1 MKKYLTIGLLAL
13 AWLLFPAG
21 SCSGSG
27 DPDSP
32 VVNPGGG
39 SGSGS
44 GGSGSGSQ
52 PVPTATLGQPL
63 PAWSEG
69 MLDIHFINTTTGE
82 CTFLIFPDGT
92 QMLIDAAGSLK
103 ATGLVRTN
111 STVVN
116 TGIRARWD
124 PTRESG
130 WRVGPFLADYI
141 KSCMAWT
148 GNPTLDY
155 AVLTHFHNDHFGR
168 VDALNGNEPVSKLSP
183 TYVLQSFPE
192 MLDTFPVG
200 LLLDRGYPTY
210 DYPFDMAAKA
220 GNAANCKNYITAVKW
235 HVANRGLRAEKF
247 KAGSRSQIVL
257 KKKAADYP
265 TFTVQNIAVN
275 GEIWNGGTT
284 TTATPTFPP
293 LSEIS
298 VTNPASVGNADNC
311 PEENHCSIVMKISYG
326 KFDYFAGGDAQYDG
340 MSSFAWK
347 DMETPVARVAGEVDV
362 MKADHHGVTNTN
374 GHGFVSSKT
383 GKTAEA
389 MKYLKPKCWI
399 VNSWNDEHPR
409 QAVFE
414 GVATYAPGMDI
425 FITNTCPE
433 MTSYAR
439 WSQVKGSNGHI
450 VVRVA
455 PGGDTYWVYVLSD
468 SDRKKNVTKINGP
481 YTSK

>member
-1 MKKYLTIGLLAL
+1 MKKYLSFGILAL

-27 DPDSP
+27 EPDSP
-32 VVNPGGG
+32 VINPGGG
-39 SGSGS
+39 SG
-44 GGSGSGSQ
+44 GGSE
-52 PVPTATLGQPL
+52 PIPAATVGQPL

-103 ATGLVRTN
+103 KTGLIRAN
-111 STVVN
+111 ATVTN

-168 VDALNGNEPVSKLSP
+168 RDGVNGDEPVSTLSP

-220 GNAANCKNYITAVKW
+220 SNAANCKNYITAVKW

-257 KKKAADYP
+257 KKKA
-265 TFTVQNIAVN
+265 V
-275 GEIWNGGTT
+275 
-284 TTATPTFPP
+284 
-293 LSEIS
+293 
-298 VTNPASVGNADNC
+298 
-311 PEENHCSIVMKISYG
+311 
-326 KFDYFAGGDAQYDG
+326 
-340 MSSFAWK
+340 
-347 DMETPVARVAGEVDV
+347 
-362 MKADHHGVTNTN
+362 
-374 GHGFVSSKT
+374 
-383 GKTAEA
+383 
-389 MKYLKPKCWI
+389 
-399 VNSWNDEHPR
+399 
-409 QAVFE
+409 
-414 GVATYAPGMDI
+414 
-425 FITNTCPE
+425 
-433 MTSYAR
+433 
-439 WSQVKGSNGHI
+439 
-450 VVRVA
+450 
-455 PGGDTYWVYVLSD
+455 
-468 SDRKKNVTKINGP
+468 
-481 YTSK
+481 

>member
-1 MKKYLTIGLLAL
+1 MKKYLSFGILAL

-44 GGSGSGSQ
+44 Q

-63 PAWSEG
+63 PAWAEG

-92 QMLIDAAGSLK
+92 QMLIDAAGSLEK
-103 ATGLVRTN
+103 TGLVRAN
-111 STVVN
+111 ATVTN

-141 KSCMAWT
+141 QSCMAWT

-210 DYPFDMAAKA
+210 DYPFDMATKA

-235 HVANRGLRAEKF
+235 HVANKGLQAEKF

-298 VTNPASVGNADNC
+298 VANPASVGNADKC

-340 MSSFAWK
+340 MSSGGCHESRPPWRH
-347 DMETPVARVAGEVDV
+347 EHQRSRVRIVQNRQDRRGDEVPQTKMLDCKQLERRASAPDRV
-362 MKADHHGVTNTN
+362 RRRSRLLPRN
-374 GHGFVSSKT
+374 GHFHHQHLPG
-383 GKTAEA
+383 
-389 MKYLKPKCWI
+389 
-399 VNSWNDEHPR
+399 NDILRTLEPGER
-409 QAVFE
+409 QQRPYRGAR
-414 GVATYAPGMDI
+414 GPG
-425 FITNTCPE
+425 
-433 MTSYAR
+433 R
-439 WSQVKGSNGHI
+439 RH
-450 VVRVA
+450 
-455 PGGDTYWVYVLSD
+455 VLGLCAQ
-468 SDRKKNVTKINGP
+468 RQ
-481 YTSK
+481 